1 MQSKHDKIVIAN
13 NDFFTWIFKT
23 LTKLD
28 KMEMAFFIAK
38 TLYHI
43 AVLRRKRK
51 FVGVA
56 VIGKRVSASVIPSC
70 LSTHY

>member
-28 KMEMAFFIAK
+28 KMEMAFSIAK

-51 FVGVA
+51 FQRLQA
-56 VIGKRVSASVIPSC
+56 
-70 LSTHY
+70 